1 MQTSTSCLVPSDGH
15 RNHDG
20 YIRVLD
26 KPRSEGGRLVM
37 LHRLEWEKVNGPI
50 PDGHNINHKC
60 KNRECANVNHLEVL
74 TLSEHAALDN
84 STRYRDKEQELV
96 AYIMLNPDLSQEQIA
111 QDMGVSQSTVCKT
124 AQRKI
129 QDG

>member
-1 MQTSTSCLVPSDGH
+1 
-15 RNHDG
+15 
-20 YIRVLD
+20 
-26 KPRSEGGRLVM
+26 M

-124 AQRKI
+124 AQRKLNN
-129 QDG
+129 G